1 LGLLAASFGDWQ
13 LQGRI
18 GKECREGGGK
28 PCTDRHHGIILNNIA
43 DDLVQLLAHGA
54 HHIQAFWQ
62 RWLAVPGAG
71 GVDWRS
77 DAS

>member
-1 LGLLAASFGDWQ
+1 
-13 LQGRI
+13 
-18 GKECREGGGK
+18 
-28 PCTDRHHGIILNNIA
+28 
-43 DDLVQLLAHGA
+43 LLAHGA